1 MIWREG
7 RGEGMACG
15 EPPRSTYKLSTV
27 ALTIPLLA
35 VVLAGC
41 LYQGFHAR
49 GIEPQ
54 VRSIE
59 PLPYQIVGEAEGT
72 SSQFNL
78 LWIIPVTPRIS
89 FDRAVNEAISAKNGD
104 TLIVVRTWVERQ
116 VWFVG
121 MIEVLHVKGKVVK
134 YIK

>member
-7 RGEGMACG
+7 KGEGMACG
-15 EPPRSTYKLSTV
+15 ELPRSAYKLSTV
-27 ALTIPLLA
+27 ALTISLLS
-35 VVLAGC
+35 VVLPGC
-41 LYQGFHAR
+41 LYQGFHSR

-54 VRSIE
+54 VRTIE

-89 FDRAVNEAISAKNGD
+89 FDRAVSEAISAKNGD
-104 TLIVVRTWVERQ
+104 SLIDVRTWTERQ
-116 VWFVG
+116 VWIVG
-121 MIEVLHVKGKVVK
+121 MVEVLHVKGKVVK